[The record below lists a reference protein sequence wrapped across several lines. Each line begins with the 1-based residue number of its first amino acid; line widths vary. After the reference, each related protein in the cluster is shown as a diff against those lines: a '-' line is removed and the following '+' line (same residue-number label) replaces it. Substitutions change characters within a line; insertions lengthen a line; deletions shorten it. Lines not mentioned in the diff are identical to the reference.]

1 MVEVTEGF
9 TEGRFECIPKSEL
22 DSVAK
27 EGGKECSWRRHQHE
41 QAHWRLWVIENLGWD
56 VKEGETNGNI
66 LQRAQ

>member
-1 MVEVTEGF
+1 MGKGCGGGKYRSVMVEVTEGF

-41 QAHWRLWVIENLGWD
+41 QTHWSFG
-56 VKEGETNGNI
+56 
-66 LQRAQ
+66 